1 MKGDS
6 KVSRKTDILL
16 SQMRRCIGKYGMI
29 SGGDRVLCAVSGG
42 KDSLALAYGLK
53 RLSAFYPEK
62 FTVSAVTV
70 DMGFGAIF
78 SPLYDFMKCREI
90 PYEIIKTDIGKAING
105 MEKPCS
111 LCARLRRAALCNY
124 AYEKG
129 FGKLALGHTED
140 DLAETALMNLLFGG
154 QIYTLEPTTVYADK
168 SLTLIRPL
176 LFTNERLIVALS
188 KELDLPVL
196 KNPCGRESDSA
207 RDEVRNIIK
216 QTDKTCRGT
225 AHRIA
230 GAIMKGYTERFPNP

>member
-1 MKGDS
+1 MS
-6 KVSRKTDILL
+6 TKTDILL
-16 SQMRRCIGKYGMI
+16 SNLRKCADRYGMI
-29 SGGDRVLCAVSGG
+29 KNGDRVLCAVSGG

-70 DMGFGAIF
+70 DMGFGTVF
-78 SPLYDFMKCREI
+78 SPLYDFMKREEI
-90 PYEIIKTDIGKAING
+90 PYEIIKTDIGKAIDG
-105 MEKPCS
+105 LEKPCS

-140 DLAETALMNLLFGG
+140 DLAETALMNLFFGG

-176 LFTNERLIVALS
+176 SFTNERLISSLA
-188 KELDLPVL
+188 KELSLPVI

-207 RDEVRNIIK
+207 RAYVREIIK
-216 QTDKTCRGT
+216 NTDRICRGT
-225 AHRIA
+225 AHRTAKAYFDDDRAVNINDL
-230 GAIMKGYTERFPNP
+230 KKT